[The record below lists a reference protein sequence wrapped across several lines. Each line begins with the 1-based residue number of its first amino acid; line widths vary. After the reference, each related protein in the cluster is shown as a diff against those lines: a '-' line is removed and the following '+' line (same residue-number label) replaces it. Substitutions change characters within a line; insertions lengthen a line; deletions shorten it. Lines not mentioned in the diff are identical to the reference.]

1 MLGTYFR
8 HDLLDCL
15 LTRFFPLQTWY
26 GIGCLIIF
34 LRYAVRLRTV
44 GFRGFEG
51 DDYVAFIVSSEDY
64 VIVLMHLLT
73 WIEPSD
79 VHWGCAACPHLL

>member
-51 DDYVAFIVSSEDY
+51 DDYVAFIVGSEDY
-64 VIVLMHLLT
+64 VIVLVHLLT
-73 WIEPSD
+73 RTEPSD